1 MANTVRGVMTAAPL
15 RCQTNAPV
23 LEAAQLMRDNDIGD
37 VVVVDAADIA
47 GILTDRD
54 IVVRL
59 VAEGLDAASTEVSE
73 ICSEEVVTVSPDEEI
88 DTAVRLMREHAVR
101 RLPVLEAG
109 AVVGIVSL
117 GDLAVERDEGS
128 VLAEISEAPPDE

>member
-1 MANTVRGVMTAAPL
+1 MATTVRGVMTSAPL

-23 LEAAQLMRDNDIGD
+23 VEAAQLMRDNDIGD
-37 VVVVDAADIA
+37 VVVVDGADIA

-59 VAEGLDAASTEVSE
+59 VAEGLDPSTTEVSA
-73 ICSEEVVTVSPDEEI
+73 ICSREVVTVGPGDDL

-101 RLPVLEAG
+101 RLPVVEAG

-117 GDLAVERDEGS
+117 GDLAIERDETS
-128 VLAEISEAPPDE
+128 ALAEISEAPPDE